1 MGAII
6 GIIVA
11 ILAIWLLVAVVKV
24 AFKLAL
30 IAGVVIAGL
39 FIFGEVRKRIGG
51 PRCLPHHGRFD
62 HGALLAVGGG
72 WLMPLLR
79 HRRPARPRVAA
90 GIAAALIAISM
101 SGW

>member
-39 FIFGEVRKRIGG
+39 FIFGEVRKRIGK
-51 PRCLPHHGRFD
+51 
-62 HGALLAVGGG
+62 
-72 WLMPLLR
+72 
-79 HRRPARPRVAA
+79 
-90 GIAAALIAISM
+90 
-101 SGW
+101 